1 MKSNDCLQASKPRR
15 YLNKNIWKLDIFERC
30 SLQIIGPW
38 VLAQRNEIHCIAEP
52 TLLSVSYSF
61 YSIAVYRIW
70 QRKYRFKMEPQQNLR
85 IFVGTDVAVVLNKV
99 ENPCQL
105 GVVLQK
111 LFAFGHLHLT

>member
-1 MKSNDCLQASKPRR
+1 MQPPDYWAVGLGSTKRNPLHRR
-15 YLNKNIWKLDIFERC
+15 AY
-30 SLQIIGPW
+30 
-38 VLAQRNEIHCIAEP
+38 VA
-52 TLLSVSYSF
+52 VSYTY